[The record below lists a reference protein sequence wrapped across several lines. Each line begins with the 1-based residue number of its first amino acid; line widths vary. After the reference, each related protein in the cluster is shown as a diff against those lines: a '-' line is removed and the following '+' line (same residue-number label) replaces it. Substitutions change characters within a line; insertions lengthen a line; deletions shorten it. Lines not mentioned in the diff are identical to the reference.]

1 MPRRNRMSRLML
13 GAENSRTQRL
23 AQSIGA
29 AEWADGSFFTTRDWM
44 GDTQRDYARALLV
57 QAEAARANGRPKIA
71 KAYERMARNNG
82 ADAGQLKEY
91 RSNVRELG
99 LSVG

>member
-1 MPRRNRMSRLML
+1 MPKKNKIQLPL
-13 GAENSRTQRL
+13 WGTNPGRTQRL

-57 QAEAARANGRPKIA
+57 QAQAARANGRPKIA

-82 ADAGQLKEY
+82 ADAGQFKEY
-91 RSNVRELG
+91 RSDVRGLG